1 MPEKSKDTRVTLH
14 FVIQPLKN
22 IKYGI
27 GGILGNFNADFI
39 ARFFTVNIGR
49 KINVIVSELV
59 NNVIENVYDKKGKID
74 VKIDVDP
81 EKIKVTVKNKVDKK
95 QYEYVK
101 EQLAAIKKSKDI
113 KKLLKD
119 TIKDRRKKK
128 LKGGLGLIRL
138 TSETK
143 AKTSVRYNKKTS
155 YMSISAKLAT
165 EESE

>member
-1 MPEKSKDTRVTLH
+1 MSEKTENTKVTLQY
-14 FVIQPLKN
+14 VIQPLSN

-27 GGILGNFNADFI
+27 GGVLGNFNAEFI
-39 ARFFTVNIGR
+39 ARFFTMNIGQ

-74 VKIDVDP
+74 VKIDVNS
-81 EKIKVTVKNKVDKK
+81 EKIRITVKNKVSKE

-101 EQLAAIKKSKDI
+101 DQLAAIRKNKNI
-113 KKLLKD
+113 QKLLSSTLKE
-119 TIKDRRKKK
+119 RRKKK

-143 AKTSVRYNKKTS
+143 AKTSVRYDKKTS
-155 YMSISAKLAT
+155 YMSISAKLT
-165 EESE
+165 IDEK